1 MSPSPKKIVTKG
13 ENLFIRSTVYLCQ
26 EEKRITAQDLAHDLL
41 LFLRYS
47 LLGWCQQ
54 SPFSDLAFMLPPPS
68 SARSQSL
75 WEHLVMNVVQVPFA
89 SSQEFLLQ
97 CDCPLEPNKASSSLD
112 TTTTRELV
120 KLITLSKLQNPHFQT
135 GSNGIVTL
143 VSLYEK

>member
-1 MSPSPKKIVTKG
+1 M
-13 ENLFIRSTVYLCQ
+13 
-26 EEKRITAQDLAHDLL
+26 
-41 LFLRYS
+41 
-47 LLGWCQQ
+47 
-54 SPFSDLAFMLPPPS
+54 
-68 SARSQSL
+68 
-75 WEHLVMNVVQVPFA
+75 MNVVQVPFA

-143 VSLYEK
+143 ESLYEK